1 MDDRKI
7 RSLLTVLE
15 TGSISSAAEILNGT
29 QSGITQTM
37 NALEA
42 ELGFKILYRT
52 NRGVTLTEAGAKIL
66 PLLQHCQCL
75 AAGYIVQI

>member
-42 ELGFKILYRT
+42 ELGFKRLYRT
-52 NRGVTLTEAGAKIL
+52 NRA
-66 PLLQHCQCL
+66 
-75 AAGYIVQI
+75 